1 MRSSPSM
8 LSGAVQPLAASM
20 TLSVPRRA
28 RSADHA
34 PVRSSDSALTPPVS
48 EDVLMDDPDP
58 GARPGGEPGL
68 GGLFGEPGAAH
79 RSRDV
84 LARVVDALLE
94 AAPEA

>member
-1 MRSSPSM
+1 
-8 LSGAVQPLAASM
+8 
-20 TLSVPRRA
+20 
-28 RSADHA
+28 
-34 PVRSSDSALTPPVS
+34 
-48 EDVLMDDPDP
+48 MDDPDP

-94 AAPEA
+94 ASPEAATALGDHRFDDLLDDLSTEGMAARADVLRDALQALDGVDDVGLAPR